1 MALVVT
7 PEDFCIFKAQ
17 ASKLANGHQQASC
30 PQCQALRRLVVEVN
44 NSTLDMIAE
53 IFNRCKPGTTMSAE
67 KIAAEILKLKSIQS

>member
-30 PQCQALRRLVVEVN
+30 PQCAANRRLVIEVN
-44 NSTLDMIAE
+44 NSTLDMIVQV
-53 IFNRCKPGTTMSAE
+53 FKRCKTGTVMTAE
-67 KIAAEILKLKSIQS
+67 KIAEEIEKLNTVQS